1 MTDSAKGGWLPMATA
16 RRDGERILV
25 TVRGGEQGPAEVD
38 TVRFQA
44 IRGSTERGWVA
55 TDIGPEGLVAYD
67 EDELLAWMPWPQ
79 PTAHST
85 ALDLPAPADEAEFEG
100 GGSGI

>member
-1 MTDSAKGGWLPMATA
+1 MTDSAKMGWLPMASA

-44 IRGSTERGWVA
+44 VRGSSERCWVA
-55 TDIGPEGLVAYD
+55 TDMGPDGLVAYE

-79 PTAHST
+79 PTGQVGSA
-85 ALDLPAPADEAEFEG
+85 ALPDPADEADFEDA
-100 GGSGI
+100 GSGI

>member
-38 TVRFQA
+38 TVRYQTT
-44 IRGSTERGWVA
+44 RGSAERSWVA
-55 TDIGPEGLVAYD
+55 TDTGQEALVTYD
-67 EDELLAWMPWPQ
+67 EDELVAWMPWPQ
-79 PTAHST
+79 PTAHSP
-85 ALDLPAPADEAEFEG
+85 ALDLPAPADAADFEDA
-100 GGSGI
+100 GSGI